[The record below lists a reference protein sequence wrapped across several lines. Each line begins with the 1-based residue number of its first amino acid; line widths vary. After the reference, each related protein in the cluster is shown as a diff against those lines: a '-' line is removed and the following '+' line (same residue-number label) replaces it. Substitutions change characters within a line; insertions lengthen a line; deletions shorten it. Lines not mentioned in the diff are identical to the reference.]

1 MWGCYFYLLLFAV
14 VVATESG
21 TVMQDKCPEKRTI
34 MDCFLEVRV
43 PKFLG
48 IDRKAVYAPKSE
60 YVTLI
65 VIVTHW
71 RRQGAGGGSPPQW
84 PGKIFFVKIEGLS
97 SFM

>member
-1 MWGCYFYLLLFAV
+1 
-14 VVATESG
+14 
-21 TVMQDKCPEKRTI
+21 

-71 RRQGAGGGSPPQW
+71 RRQGAGGAAPPMAGQNLF
-84 PGKIFFVKIEGLS
+84 G
-97 SFM
+97 